1 MPAILLSLLLATA
14 GADAAQV
21 EAARLDGSTVSGE
34 IVEWTQGGVTIQ
46 GEDEPKQIPADQLLS
61 LTWKADDD
69 LTDASATFLE
79 LIDGSRFRITSFSTH
94 NRLATVATPYASKEL
109 EIPTE
114 RIRSVEL
121 TPRTEAAATVWQEL
135 EGKDLT
141 GDVLI
146 VSKREGQS
154 FDYLAGVAGDV
165 TPEQAAFQWEGER
178 MDVKRSKIAAVLFYR
193 KQVAGLRDPVC
204 ELTTADGS
212 RFSASR
218 VSLRRSHLLVST
230 PAGLAFRVNLA
241 DLRHADFSAG
251 KLAYLSDLKPIEVK
265 WTPRIAA
272 PTGASV
278 VAAFGMPRY
287 DESFTGSELSL
298 LWKNDP
304 QLDRRLVRSYDKG
317 LAVRSRT
324 ELTWRLPAG
333 MQRFTAI
340 AGIDPQSAGQGRVDL
355 QIRGDGKMLWEG
367 PVNGLQAPVPI
378 DVDLR
383 GARRLQVT
391 VDYGENLDYG
401 DRLHL
406 VEARVTK

>member
-1 MPAILLSLLLATA
+1 MRSILLSLLLATA
-14 GADAAQV
+14 ANAAPV
-21 EAARLDGSTVSGE
+21 DVARLDGSTVSGE
-34 IVEWTQGGVTIQ
+34 LVEWTRNSVTIK
-46 GEDEPKQIPADQLLS
+46 GESGAKRIPAAGLLGI
-61 LTWKADDD
+61 TWKSKAAPDD
-69 LTDASATFLE
+69 SATFLE
-79 LIDGSRFRITSFSTH
+79 LIDGSRVRITSFSTINH
-94 NRLATVATPYASKEL
+94 RATIATPYIDKSTL
-109 EIPTE
+109 IPTE
-114 RIRSVEL
+114 QIHSVEL
-121 TPRTEAAATVWQEL
+121 TPRTEAAAVVWQEL
-135 EGKDLT
+135 ESNDLS

-165 TPEQAAFQWEGER
+165 TPEQASFEWEGER
-178 MDVKRSKIAAVLFYR
+178 MKVKRSKIAAILYYH
-193 KQVAGLRDPVC
+193 KQAVQFPDSVC

-212 RFSASR
+212 RIPVR
-218 VSLRRSHLLVST
+218 ELNLREGVLQGIT
-230 PAGLAFRVNLA
+230 PAGVSVHV
-241 DLRHADFSAG
+241 DLDDIVHADFSAG

-272 PTGASV
+272 PAGADV
-278 VAAFGMPRY
+278 VAAFGLPRY

-298 LWKNDP
+298 LWKDDA
-304 QLDRRLVRSYDKG
+304 QIARRLVRSYDKG
-317 LAVRSRT
+317 LAIRSRT

-355 QIRGDGKMLWEG
+355 QIRADGKMLWEG
-367 PVNGLQAPVPI
+367 PVSGLTPPVPL
-378 DVDLR
+378 DLDLR
-383 GARRLQVT
+383 GARRLQIT